1 MLRLRGRVHSLEGPN
16 PEVRIL
22 RVETESRLPFAAG
35 QYARLRFGRLPAR
48 PYSMANRPD
57 EPVLEFHVRIVHNGV
72 VSGHVATRLRPG
84 DAVTVEGPFGD
95 AWLRDDGRPIVAV
108 AGSTGLGPIRSIV
121 RTAVGRDR
129 RPARVYVGFR
139 SEALVY
145 GVRELAR
152 LAPVEVVLSR
162 PGGGTDRRTGLVHE
176 ALADDLP
183 GLAGA
188 AIHAAGPRPW
198 SPRCAAPPP
207 PPGCPPNTSTPTPS
221 PPPRPTPRPAC
232 SPACG
237 TGCPAWRRRVRRGNS
252 TPRRPFRA

>member
-1 MLRLRGRVHSLEGPN
+1 
-16 PEVRIL
+16 
-22 RVETESRLPFAAG
+22 
-35 QYARLRFGRLPAR
+35 
-48 PYSMANRPD
+48 MANRPD
-57 EPVLEFHVRIVHNGV
+57 EPVLEFHVRIVPNGV

-162 PGGGTDRRTGLVHE
+162 PAGGTGRRTGLVHE

-188 AIHAAGPRPW
+188 AIHAAGPPAMVAAVRRAAAAAGVPDDQIHADAFT
-198 SPRCAAPPP
+198 AAPSDPA
-207 PPGCPPNTSTPTPS
+207 PGLLSGLWNWLPGL
-221 PPPRPTPRPAC
+221 A
-232 SPACG
+232 A
-237 TGCPAWRRRVRRGNS
+237 AE
-252 TPRRPFRA
+252 